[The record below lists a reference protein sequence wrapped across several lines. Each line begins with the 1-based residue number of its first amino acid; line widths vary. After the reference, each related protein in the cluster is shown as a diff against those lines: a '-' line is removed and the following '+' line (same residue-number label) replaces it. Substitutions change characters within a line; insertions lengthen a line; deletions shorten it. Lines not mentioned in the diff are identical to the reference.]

1 MRLVGLGSQGMV
13 RFGASSS
20 QDDQPLA
27 GFEELAMPLFDSL
40 YNFARWL
47 VHNSNDAED
56 LVQETY
62 LKALRSFASFQPGT
76 NFRAWMFRI
85 LRNTFL
91 SSCSKL
97 ERRMTVAMDSEEDGP
112 ELAVDTETPETILMN
127 RSNSQLVQR
136 AIDDL
141 PVHYRETLLLC
152 EVEEM
157 SYQEIAEILS
167 IPIGTVMSR
176 LARARKAVR
185 ESLLSAPSATL
196 SRDLCRHHRGALKE
210 EEESIWQ
217 PPPWQQLRPFN
228 LRTAARHNRV
238 GLRWLSAIVRC
249 RRFCDDFSPWKDM
262 RSMLSQ
268 KVRLASRCF
277 TNDYPP
283 Q

>member
-1 MRLVGLGSQGMV
+1 MENFGSGLIGAVG
-13 RFGASSS
+13 FGTSPSPG
-20 QDDQPLA
+20 DQPI
-27 GFEELAMPLFDSL
+27 FEELAMPLFDSL

-62 LKALRSFASFQPGT
+62 FKALRGFSSFQPGS

-85 LRNTFL
+85 LKNTFV
-91 SSCSKL
+91 SSCSTL

-112 ELAVDTETPETILMN
+112 ELAVDTETPEAILMH

-141 PVHYRETLLLC
+141 PVQYRETLLLC

-185 ESLLSAPSATL
+185 QSFLNTPGTALS
-196 SRDLCRHHRGALKE
+196 GK
-210 EEESIWQ
+210 
-217 PPPWQQLRPFN
+217 
-228 LRTAARHNRV
+228 
-238 GLRWLSAIVRC
+238 
-249 RRFCDDFSPWKDM
+249 
-262 RSMLSQ
+262 
-268 KVRLASRCF
+268 RLASSQRDAREGCWSS
-277 TNDYPP
+277 PRH
-283 Q
+283 

>member
-1 MRLVGLGSQGMV
+1 MKSIGSGLQEMVG
-13 RFGASSS
+13 FGTSSS
-20 QDDQPLA
+20 HDDQPLA

-40 YNFARWL
+40 YNFARWIARD
-47 VHNSNDAED
+47 SDDAED

-91 SSCSKL
+91 SSRTKF
-97 ERRMTVAMDSEEDGP
+97 ERRMTDALDSEEDGP

-127 RSNSQLVQR
+127 RSNFHLVQR

-157 SYQEIAEILS
+157 SYREIAEILS

-185 ESLLSAPSATL
+185 QSLRSAPARQST
-196 SRDLCRHHRGALKE
+196 DCQ
-210 EEESIWQ
+210 SIEI
-217 PPPWQQLRPFN
+217 PL
-228 LRTAARHNRV
+228 
-238 GLRWLSAIVRC
+238 
-249 RRFCDDFSPWKDM
+249 
-262 RSMLSQ
+262 
-268 KVRLASRCF
+268 
-277 TNDYPP
+277 
-283 Q
+283 